1 MFENFQEYI
10 VENLEIQFGS
20 FSLYQE
26 LYQIGE
32 VDVGVKLGKNMYK
45 IRNYFKGF

>member
-1 MFENFQEYI
+1 MFENFWEYI

-26 LYQIGE
+26 FYQIGE
-32 VDVGVKLGKNMYK
+32 VDVGVKLGKNM
-45 IRNYFKGF
+45 NYFKGF